1 MAGLALRYE
10 IEQAVPEL
18 TGEIYPTNAPE
29 THDKPYLVYMRNKTN
44 KIKALDGYTNK
55 QGLTF
60 MWSVMASK
68 YSVMLSIRDK
78 LEHLLT
84 GMIKRNIGANGD
96 VYIEDLTID
105 DINETYEFNLGMNRG
120 IIIFTIYF

>member
-1 MAGLALRYE
+1 MEEALRYE
-10 IEQAVPEL
+10 IIRAIPEL
-18 TGEIYPTNAPE
+18 KDEIYPTNAPE
-29 THDKPYLVYMRNKTN
+29 THEKPYLVYMRNKTN

-60 MWSVMASK
+60 MWSIMALE

-84 GMIKRNIGANGD
+84 GMIKRSIGANSD
-96 VYIEDLTID
+96 FYIEDLTID
-105 DINETYEFNLGMNRG
+105 DINETYEFNLGVNRG